1 MIAFLAV
8 AFASR
13 PGMHWTG
20 TDVLRLLARCWV
32 AVLLPLCCAALHS
45 SPPSLPPTQLARA
58 SFTPDAVPRGPSAM
72 NRSTLQQQHGL
83 QMRGHCSRE
92 HPVTQSNCNLWF
104 IIHSVLGISTQSG
117 AGNCGGKAALPRR
130 RLRRSS
136 GGDLLA
142 GHRPA

>member
-13 PGMHWTG
+13 PGMQWTG
-20 TDVLRLLARCWV
+20 TDVSRLLARCWV
-32 AVLLPLCCAALHS
+32 AGLLPLCCAALHS

-83 QMRGHCSRE
+83 QIHQFISCAHLQCS
-92 HPVTQSNCNLWF
+92 CNIL
-104 IIHSVLGISTQSG
+104 S
-117 AGNCGGKAALPRR
+117 
-130 RLRRSS
+130 RSS
-136 GGDLLA
+136 A
-142 GHRPA
+142 MSNGHVE